1 MCRRTTLHRSTGR
14 ARGSLTLIG
23 CLLTLLGAGRANA
36 QPASTNGPWQTYG
49 TENGEWRSY
58 AGDIAGTKYSPLD
71 QVDAGNFDR
80 LQIEWEWTSV
90 DTVLSRSTPGGG
102 EWRAP
107 LGAIVESLVAD
118 TPNLY
123 RDGQSPNPSRMQATP
138 LMVGDVLYFNTPL
151 SQGVAV
157 DAATGETLWVFNPK
171 SYEEGTPSM
180 SGPWTQR
187 GVA

>member
-1 MCRRTTLHRSTGR
+1 MCRNIALHRSTGR
-14 ARGSLTLIG
+14 ARGRLAPIG
-23 CLLTLLGAGRANA
+23 CLLALLGAGGAGA
-36 QPASTNGPWQTYG
+36 QTEPSNGPWQTYG
-49 TENGEWRSY
+49 TANGEWRSY

>member
-1 MCRRTTLHRSTGR
+1 MCRHIAFHRSAGR
-14 ARGSLTLIG
+14 ARGRLPLLG
-23 CLLTLLGAGRANA
+23 CLLALLEPGGAGA
-36 QPASTNGPWQTYG
+36 QTDPSNGLWQDYG
-49 TENGEWRSY
+49 TANGEWRSY

-80 LQIEWEWTSV
+80 LQVAWEWTSV
-90 DTVLSRSTPGGG
+90 DTACSAGRPSGGG

-107 LGAIVESLVAD
+107 LGAIVESLVTD

-138 LMVGDVLYFNTPL
+138 LMVGGVLYFNTPL
-151 SQGVAV
+151 SQGIAV

-171 SYEEGTPSM
+171 S
-180 SGPWTQR
+180 
-187 GVA
+187 

>member
-1 MCRRTTLHRSTGR
+1 MCRDIALHRSTGR
-14 ARGSLTLIG
+14 ARGRL
-23 CLLTLLGAGRANA
+23 AA
-36 QPASTNGPWQTYG
+36 QTQTGPSNGPWQDYG

-58 AGDIAGTKYSPLD
+58 AGDIAGTKYSPLARI
-71 QVDAGNFDR
+71 DAGNFDR
-80 LQIEWEWTSV
+80 LAVAWEWTSA
-90 DTVLSRSTPGGG
+90 DTALSRSTPGGG

-138 LMVGDVLYFNTPL
+138 LMVGGVLYFNTPL

-157 DAATGETLWVFNPK
+157 DAATGET
-171 SYEEGTPSM
+171 
-180 SGPWTQR
+180 SGCSTRRATRRARPR
-187 GVA
+187 